1 VQEAVSQILIDRARE
16 AEGISRMVAVSVLAH
31 AVMIAILILAPTGWL
46 SPMPETD
53 VTPMMITLGGAP
65 GPDAGGTRMLSGRS
79 VQAVAEPT
87 AKPRVDTPP
96 AAAKPEMVAPSPTAK
111 PAPRTPAKP
120 VERPADKS
128 SSRSPTT
135 GAEVKTGSSRVDTGA
150 APVPFGG
157 LSTGG
162 GGGDGATT
170 DYANFCCPAYLR
182 QVTDLIKRNW
192 QRSQGAAGSV
202 QMKFV
207 INRDGSITGI
217 EVEKPSGQA
226 LLDQAALRALVQT
239 NRLPQLP
246 REFPENRLTIHLIF
260 DYQR

>member
-1 VQEAVSQILIDRARE
+1 VQEAVSQILIDRSRD
-16 AEGISRMVAVSVLAH
+16 AEGISRMVAVSVLGH
-31 AVMIAILILAPTGWL
+31 AVLIAIVILAPRGWL
-46 SPMPETD
+46 SPKPDVD

-65 GPDAGGTRMLSGRS
+65 GPDAGGVRSISGRT
-79 VQAVAEPT
+79 VQAVREAD
-87 AKPRVDTPP
+87 AKPRVEPPP
-96 AAAKPEMVAPSPTAK
+96 APKAPEMVAPSPTAK

-120 VERPADKS
+120 VARPADKS
-128 SSRSPTT
+128 ASRTPTT
-135 GAEVKTGSSRVDTGA
+135 GAEVKEGSSRVDTGA
-150 APVPFGG
+150 APVKFGG

-162 GGGDGATT
+162 GGGEGATT
-170 DYANFCCPAYLR
+170 DFANFCCPAYLI

-192 QRSQGAAGSV
+192 QRNQGASGSV

-226 LLDQAALRALVQT
+226 LLDQAAHRALVMT

-246 REFPENRLTIHLIF
+246 REFPESRLTIHLIF
-260 DYQR
+260 DFQR